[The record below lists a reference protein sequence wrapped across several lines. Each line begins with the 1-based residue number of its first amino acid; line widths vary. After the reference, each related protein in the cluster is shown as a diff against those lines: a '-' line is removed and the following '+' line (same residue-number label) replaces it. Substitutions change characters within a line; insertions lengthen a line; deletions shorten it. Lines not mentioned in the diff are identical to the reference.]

1 MLYLQTY
8 MSASAMLIKYIIRHH
23 VDHKLFIYNVSCV
36 LVYICVYVNMHMCL
50 HMCQLIYV

>member
-1 MLYLQTY
+1 